1 MGAVLHRGVHSP
13 GTNAMARNHIARGD
27 SGRVGDPTAV
37 ERYLSDLE
45 THLQG
50 PRRAR
55 AAILAE
61 SRDGLHQAIDSQL
74 ARGHRRTAATK
85 LAIAEF
91 GAPVTVAEAFAGE
104 LAIGQARHTIRALLF
119 TGPLVGVC
127 WLFLLVHRWPV
138 DPRELW
144 TAIPILPIIGL
155 AVATGAIILISTG
168 SLGRYLPEPTPAR
181 ALSAAASIGAVC
193 LAADVIVLMILA
205 AQIAHGQHLTAP
217 LAVLAAGL
225 SLIRL
230 GVAGHLTTRCLH
242 VKRSLAG
249 PRSGR

>member
-1 MGAVLHRGVHSP
+1 
-13 GTNAMARNHIARGD
+13 MARNHVARGPGPAD
-27 SGRVGDPTAV
+27 DPTAV

-61 SRDGLHQAIDSQL
+61 SRDGLHQAIDSHL
-74 ARGHRRTAATK
+74 ARGHHPTAASE

-91 GAPVTVAEAFAGE
+91 GAPITVAAAFAGE
-104 LAIGQARHTIRALLF
+104 LAISQARHTIRALLF

-127 WLFLLVHRWPV
+127 WLFLLVPRWPV

-144 TAIPILPIIGL
+144 TDIPILPVIGL
-155 AVATGAIILISTG
+155 AVATGAIILITTG
-168 SLGRYLPEPTPAR
+168 NLSRYFPEPRPAQ
-181 ALSAAASIGAVC
+181 ALSAAASIGGAC
-193 LAADVIVLMILA
+193 LAADMVLLVILA
-205 AQIAHGQHLTAP
+205 TQISHGQHTSAP

-225 SLIRL
+225 SLVRL
-230 GVAGHLTTRCLH
+230 GGAGHLTTRCLH
-242 VKRSLAG
+242 VKSHLAS
-249 PRSGR
+249 PRSSRRASA